1 MSDVSSVLFLVHR
14 IPFPPD
20 KGDKIRSFHLLRA
33 LASRY
38 RVHLGTFI
46 DDPADWQ
53 HVEALKEWCA
63 STKVLPL
70 DRRWATLRSAR
81 GLLGNEALTDPFYR
95 DSALHEYVRATLERE
110 HIRAIVAM
118 SSSMAQYL
126 PATAGVRRV
135 IDFCDVD
142 SDKWTQY
149 SEGARWPMSWVYRR
163 EGRLLERREAE
174 IARACDASLFVS
186 QAEADLFARLH
197 RECASRVHV
206 VANGVDAAHFSP
218 AHPLEDP
225 FGPDEQPIVF
235 TGAMDYWANVDAVT
249 WFAREV
255 LPAVRERVP
264 RAVFWIVGSNP
275 TPAVRSLAAE
285 AVRVTGRVPDVRPY
299 VKHARLVVAPLR
311 LARGVQNKVLEAMAM
326 GQPVLASPAAVRG
339 IDVATPPGITVA
351 DAPADFAAAAIAHLH
366 ATDHEVRGAAAR
378 AFVRQSFDWQRNLAV
393 FMDLVDEPATGRATA
408 RAGAAG

>member
-1 MSDVSSVLFLVHR
+1 MSDASSVLFLVHR

-46 DDPADWQ
+46 DDPADWE
-53 HVEALKEWCA
+53 HVDALKQWCA
-63 STKVLPL
+63 TTKVLAL
-70 DRRWATLRSAR
+70 DRRWATVRSAQ
-81 GLLGNEALTDPFYR
+81 GLLSNGALTDPFYR
-95 DSALHEYVRATLERE
+95 DSALHEYVRATLAHEK
-110 HIRAIVAM
+110 IRAIVAM
-118 SSSMAQYL
+118 SSSMAQYMPAL
-126 PATAGVRRV
+126 PGVRRV

-149 SEGARWPMSWVYRR
+149 SQGARWPMSWVYRR

-174 IARACDASLFVS
+174 IARACDASIFVS

-206 VANGVDAAHFSP
+206 VPNGVDAAHFSP
-218 AHPLEDP
+218 THPLANP
-225 FGPDEQPIVF
+225 FATDERAIVF
-235 TGAMDYWANVDAVT
+235 TGAMDYWANVDAVA

-255 LPAVRERVP
+255 LPAVRQRMP

-275 TPAVRSLAAE
+275 TPAVRSLE
-285 AVRVTGRVPDVRPY
+285 ADGVRVTGRVPDVRPY
-299 VKHARLVVAPLR
+299 VKYASLVVAPLR

-351 DAPADFAAAAIAHLH
+351 DAPADFASAAIAHLE
-366 ATDHEVRGAAAR
+366 AGDNDARGAAAR
-378 AFVRQSFDWQRNLAV
+378 AFVRQNFDWQRNLAV
-393 FMDLVDEPATGRATA
+393 FIDLVGEPANAPA
-408 RAGAAG
+408 AVRAGAAG